1 MRISDLIETLQSIAD
16 DFPGED
22 PEVRLAMQPQWA
34 FEYSVHSVTPVSLED
49 DQGEEVPV
57 VYISEGEQLGY
68 LPGAA
73 QDAVW

>member
-1 MRISDLIETLQSIAD
+1 MRVSELLELLQTIAD
-16 DFPGED
+16 EYPDED

-34 FEYSVHSVTPVSLED
+34 FEYSLRSVAPVYLED
-49 DQGEEVPV
+49 HHGGAFPV

-68 LPGAA
+68 LPSAA